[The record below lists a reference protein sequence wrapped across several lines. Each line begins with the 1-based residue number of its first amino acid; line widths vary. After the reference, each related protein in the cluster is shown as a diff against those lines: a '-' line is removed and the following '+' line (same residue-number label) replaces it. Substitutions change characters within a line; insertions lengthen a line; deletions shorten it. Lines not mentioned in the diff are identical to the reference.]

1 MCAKMVAVSYGTSHA
16 TIKQHF
22 QYTTLVDVK
31 GSHYSI
37 KKDTVTH
44 SESHVA

>member
-22 QYTTLVDVK
+22 QYTALVDIK
-31 GSHYSI
+31 NHTI

-44 SESHVA
+44 SKSHVA